1 MGLTVH
7 YLLIN
12 IGDSIISGNYIDGI
26 CVRMYIYIHVFQL
39 LLGICKKMYYSYLF
53 IIISTAVIVVIVSTP
68 MKDTNCQ

>member
-1 MGLTVH
+1 M
-7 YLLIN
+7 
-12 IGDSIISGNYIDGI
+12 
-26 CVRMYIYIHVFQL
+26 